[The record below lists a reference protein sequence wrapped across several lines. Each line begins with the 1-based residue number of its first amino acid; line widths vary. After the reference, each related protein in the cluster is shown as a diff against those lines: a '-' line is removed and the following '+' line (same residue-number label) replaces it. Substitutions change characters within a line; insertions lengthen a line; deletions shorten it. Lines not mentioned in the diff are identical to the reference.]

1 MVGTKL
7 DSPSFQT
14 SQLMVPY
21 SRFPYFV
28 DELYVEHPNAH
39 FKSGWPVGNGHGRQL
54 GYLRLSI
61 SAGCNT

>member
-21 SRFPYFV
+21 SRFSYFV

-39 FKSGWPVGNGHGRQL
+39 FKSGWPVGNGHGR
-54 GYLRLSI
+54 
-61 SAGCNT
+61 